1 MNDVT
6 ELYMPDSGECFTFHD
21 GDKNETYVFAVC
33 LMNQFIEK
41 EGDSCHL
48 IKLKTQPIEPPH
60 VENTRRNKG
69 IEQDRL
75 DRLVEPYLSKP
86 CIGAL
91 WTPEGGI
98 NIVDGHHRIIKRHDM
113 GLKTFDVWIFHPLI
127 WRQFL
132 LDMPGAKDRMSGPSG
147 MIEHEQR
154 NYRDDR

>member
-1 MNDVT
+1 MIDTV
-6 ELYMPDSGECFTFHD
+6 ELELPEKGECFTFHD

-33 LMNQFIEK
+33 LMNKYVES
-41 EGDSCHL
+41 GNVGPL
-48 IKLKTQPIEPPH
+48 VGRKTQPIDPYH

-86 CIGAL
+86 CIAAL
-91 WTPEGGI
+91 WTPQGGI

-113 GLKTFDVWIFHPLI
+113 GLKTFDVWIFHPKM

-132 LDMPGAKDRMSGPSG
+132 LDIPDAKDRMSNPSG
-147 MIEHEQR
+147 MIEAER
-154 NYRDDR
+154 EGLLG